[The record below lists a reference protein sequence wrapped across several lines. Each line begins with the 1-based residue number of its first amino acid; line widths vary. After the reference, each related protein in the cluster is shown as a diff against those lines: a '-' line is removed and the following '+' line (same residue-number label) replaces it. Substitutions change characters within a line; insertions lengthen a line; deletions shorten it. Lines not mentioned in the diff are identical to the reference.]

1 MEGDKDGRS
10 GRFEE
15 FNRIKMCFEGEA
27 IQATWVTGK
36 QNHDQDV
43 MTTGAAISRHGAL
56 LPEIPCRFENCKAF
70 CRPDLSGIKWPPILV
85 HSQHI
90 PVAMPCLPIS

>member
-1 MEGDKDGRS
+1 MS
-10 GRFEE
+10 
-15 FNRIKMCFEGEA
+15 FEGEA
-27 IQATWVTGK
+27 IEATLATGK

-56 LPEIPCRFENCKAF
+56 LPEILCRFENCKVF
-70 CRPDLSGIKWPPILV
+70 CRLDLSGIKWPPILV